1 MDSSGLQNKIKR
13 ITIDLDTTEFA
24 ALSHC
29 MITLLNYGFGKEIN
43 IKKSPSKRGYH
54 ITAWS
59 DDGVSLDALIKIRRE
74 AGDDSIRCDLDER
87 SGRQIQVLF
96 DYKRKKY
103 ESKVG

>member
-1 MDSSGLQNKIKR
+1 MGSSGLQNNIKR
-13 ITIDLDTTEFA
+13 ITIDLDTTEFT

-29 MITLLNYGFGKEIN
+29 MITLLNYGYDNEIT

-59 DDGVSLDALIKIRRE
+59 DEGVPLDTLIKIRRE
-74 AGDDSIRCDLDER
+74 AGDDTIRCDLDER

-96 DYKRKKY
+96 DYKRRKY
-103 ESKVG
+103 ESNMG